1 MDEGVRSVG
10 PSGVLVKKNS
20 SGCLIVR
27 KKPEK
32 LSGAVGPSSARKVF
46 EPKEKKRSRLVL
58 SESGSSDEILARPRR
73 KVGPETTRVCNGLRA
88 ADKGIAE
95 NSEFGQKRE
104 RLDPVRRSEDGMIG
118 KSYLDESGG
127 KRSKLEVYEF
137 DEYDE
142 EISRRKRFSD
152 GVGEFG
158 GRRFSGAIPVPLS
171 GIKRECET
179 GSSRHVVD
187 KRKNSY
193 FDRTSSLNRG
203 DHTDRGGFEMNRDG
217 AQLPLLRDK
226 FTGQSEESIRLQGK
240 NGVLKVMVKKKKN
253 AGGPLEN
260 FRKSEEN
267 RKALRSEDIVK
278 NAIIPPFYSEPKLP
292 EKPVSVVR
300 PLKNHPNVRK
310 SLPSLTSKGSDW
322 DSEDSDTSLKQ
333 GPKSVEASKPR
344 KMVVCKDEGGPSC
357 EKTPP
362 TRIKEG
368 KVKRGSGTEK
378 QKLRERIREMLLS
391 AGWTIDYRPRRN
403 RDYLD
408 AVYINPAGTA
418 YWSIIKAYD
427 ALQKQLDEEENEAK
441 PSVVSPITD
450 DVLSQLTRKTRK
462 KIEKEMKRKQRV
474 DDEDENA
481 RGVRT
486 KRSTSIKRDQGSMD
500 SVSYEDKLSTYLK
513 QGGKTF
519 KSENGLA
526 SVNSNHL
533 HEGIE
538 KPSSGSSSHM
548 PHGRKSRKVG
558 RCTLLV
564 RGSKYG
570 VNSESDGFVPY
581 TGKRTL
587 LSWLVDSGTV
597 QLSQKV
603 QYMNRRRTK
612 VMLEGWIT
620 RDGIHCGCCSKILT
634 TSKFEIHAGSKLRQ
648 PFQNICLDSG
658 VSLLQCQLD
667 AWNRQKDIERIG
679 FHSVEVDCDDPDD
692 DTCGIC
698 GDGGDLICCDGCP
711 STFHQSCL
719 NIQMLPPGDWHCPN
733 CTCKFCGVANENV
746 VEEDDITVDAL
757 LTCSLCGKKCHISC
771 CQEMDGSPAA
781 SPSLDSSF
789 CGQKCRELVEN
800 LKKYLGVKHEL
811 ESGFSWTLVH
821 RTDEDEGFPQ
831 RIECNSKLAVA
842 LTVMD
847 ECFLP
852 IVDRRSGINLIH
864 NVLYNCGSNFNRL
877 NYSGFYTAIL
887 ERGDEIISA
896 ASIRFHGTKL
906 AEMPYIGT
914 RHIYRRQGM
923 CRRLFCAIE
932 SALCS
937 LKVEKLVIPA
947 IAELMHTW
955 TEVFGFIP
963 VEASF
968 KQEMRSMNMLVFPG
982 IDMLQKLLVD
992 QENEGNGTADPGIKQ
1007 LECKGKDLIKH
1018 GSGSKS
1024 DSGSPATIDHHGS
1037 DETSLPHINET
1048 VDEAAAMVSGSRCL
1062 GVSLNDSPVMSG
1074 SLDGSDEHKNLD
1086 STERSV
1092 SSDSLLGAEL
1102 PRSTLDKEC
1111 PVDTSHKAVATED
1124 KPVLDSPGGD
1134 KIQSTSQGPGEAPVI
1149 EDEPAVDS
1157 HVKDKMQST
1166 CQGPG
1171 EASVIEDEP
1180 ALDSP
1185 VEDKMQFASQGPGE
1199 ALATEDEQVLDSPD
1213 EDKMQSASQG
1223 TGEALAT
1230 EDEPVLGS
1238 SLEDKKQSTSQSP
1251 GEVLAAED
1259 EPVPDSPVEDKMQFT
1274 SKDAAVSLNDTS
1286 MMSSRLSDN
1295 SNERNI
1301 QVSSK
1306 GATSSDSDPGT
1317 KSAEYA
1323 SDVNYQSYPDISHDE
1338 KVEIEPVS
1346 DSSLKE
1352 NYSKSLE
1359 ESALDDSHEENV
1371 DASCLQP
1378 IPSSG
1383 ETFAKNHA
1391 EEVNGNQDSSFCG
1404 ASESSLLNNC
1414 DLNIQL
1420 DSKAKDES
1428 YVASEVASDAMQC
1441 EKSIP
1446 HASSDGS
1453 KADSGKA
1460 ESGSV

>member
-27 KKPEK
+27 KKPEG
-32 LSGAVGPSSARKVF
+32 LSGAVGSSSARKVF
-46 EPKEKKRSRLVL
+46 EPKDKKRSRLVL
-58 SESGSSDEILARPRR
+58 SDSGSSDEIPPRR
-73 KVGPETTRVCNGLRA
+73 KVEPETIRVSNGLRA
-88 ADKGIAE
+88 VDKGIAE
-95 NSEFGQKRE
+95 DSEFSQKRE
-104 RLDPVRRSEDGMIG
+104 RFDPVRRSEDGMIG

-137 DEYDE
+137 DEYDA
-142 EISRRKRFSD
+142 EISRRKRFND

-171 GIKRECET
+171 GIKREFES
-179 GSSRHVVD
+179 GSRRHVVD
-187 KRKNSY
+187 KRKNLY
-193 FDRTSSLNRG
+193 FDRTTSLNR
-203 DHTDRGGFEMNRDG
+203 DHTDRGRFEMNRDG

-260 FRKSEEN
+260 YNFRKSEEN
-267 RKALRSEDIVK
+267 RRALSDNIAK
-278 NAIIPPFYSEPKLP
+278 SAIIPPFYSEPKLL

-300 PLKNHPNVRK
+300 TVKNHPNVRK
-310 SLPSLTSKGSDW
+310 SLPSLNSKGSDW
-322 DSEDSDTSLKQ
+322 DSEDSDTSLKL
-333 GPKSVEASKPR
+333 GPKSVEASKPVKR
-344 KMVVCKDEGGPSC
+344 VVCKDEGAPSC

-362 TRIKEG
+362 SRIKEG

-427 ALQKQLDEEENEAK
+427 ALQKQLNEEENEAK
-441 PSVVSPITD
+441 PSGVQPITD

-462 KIEKEMKRKQRV
+462 KIEKEMKRKQRA
-474 DDEDENA
+474 DAEGENA
-481 RGVRT
+481 RGVRM
-486 KRSTSIKRDQGSMD
+486 KRSASIKRDPESMD
-500 SVSYEDKLSTYLK
+500 SVSYEEKLSTYLK
-513 QGGKTF
+513 QGGKSF
-519 KSENGLA
+519 KGKMSENGLA
-526 SVNSNHL
+526 NVNSNYP
-533 HEGIE
+533 HESIE

-548 PHGRKSRKVG
+548 PHERKSRKLG

-564 RGSKYG
+564 RGSNYG

-587 LSWLVDSGTV
+587 LSWLIDSGTV

-667 AWNRQKDIERIG
+667 AWNRQKVTERIG
-679 FHSVEVDCDDPDD
+679 FHSVEVDGDDPDD

-698 GDGGDLICCDGCP
+698 GDGGDLICCDSCP

-719 NIQMLPPGDWHCPN
+719 NIRMLPPGDWHCPN
-733 CTCKFCGVANENV
+733 CTCKFCGLANENV
-746 VEEDDITVDAL
+746 VEEDDTTVDAL

-771 CQEMDGSPAA
+771 CQEMDGSPAD
-781 SPSLDSSF
+781 SPGLDSSF
-789 CGQKCRELVEN
+789 CGQKCRELFEN

-811 ESGFSWTLVH
+811 EAGFSWTLVH

-831 RIECNSKLAVA
+831 MIECNSKLAVA

-852 IVDRRSGINLIH
+852 IVDRRSSINLIH

-963 VEASF
+963 VEESF

-992 QENEGNGTADPGIKQ
+992 QGNEGNVTTDPGVKQ

-1018 GSGSKS
+1018 GNGSKS
-1024 DSGSPATIDHHGS
+1024 DSGSPASIDPRGS

-1048 VDEAAAMVSGSRCL
+1048 FDEGTAMVSGSRCL
-1062 GVSLNDSPVMSG
+1062 GVSLNDTPVMSG
-1074 SLDGSDEHKNLD
+1074 SLDGSDELKSLD

-1092 SSDSLLGAEL
+1092 SSDSLFGAEL
-1102 PRSTLDKEC
+1102 PGSTLDKEC
-1111 PVDTSHKAVATED
+1111 PVGTTHETATGDT
-1124 KPVLDSPGGD
+1124 PVLDSPVDD
-1134 KIQSTSQGPGEAPVI
+1134 KTQSTSQCPCEAP
-1149 EDEPAVDS
+1149 AL
-1157 HVKDKMQST
+1157 
-1166 CQGPG
+1166 
-1171 EASVIEDEP
+1171 EDEP

-1185 VEDKMQFASQGPGE
+1185 VEDKMQSTSQGPGE
-1199 ALATEDEQVLDSPD
+1199 APAI
-1213 EDKMQSASQG
+1213 EDK
-1223 TGEALAT
+1223 
-1230 EDEPVLGS
+1230 PV
-1238 SLEDKKQSTSQSP
+1238 
-1251 GEVLAAED
+1251 
-1259 EPVPDSPVEDKMQFT
+1259 
-1274 SKDAAVSLNDTS
+1274 
-1286 MMSSRLSDN
+1286 
-1295 SNERNI
+1295 
-1301 QVSSK
+1301 
-1306 GATSSDSDPGT
+1306 
-1317 KSAEYA
+1317 
-1323 SDVNYQSYPDISHDE
+1323 
-1338 KVEIEPVS
+1338 
-1346 DSSLKE
+1346 
-1352 NYSKSLE
+1352 
-1359 ESALDDSHEENV
+1359 LDDSHEENV

-1383 ETFAKNHA
+1383 ETFAKNPA
-1391 EEVNGNQDSSFCG
+1391 GEVNGNQDSSFGG
-1404 ASESSLLNNC
+1404 ANESSLPNNC

-1420 DSKAKDES
+1420 DSEAKNKS
-1428 YVASEVASDAMQC
+1428 YVASEVASDARRC

-1446 HASSDGS
+1446 QAYSDGS
-1453 KADSGKA
+1453 KADSGNT